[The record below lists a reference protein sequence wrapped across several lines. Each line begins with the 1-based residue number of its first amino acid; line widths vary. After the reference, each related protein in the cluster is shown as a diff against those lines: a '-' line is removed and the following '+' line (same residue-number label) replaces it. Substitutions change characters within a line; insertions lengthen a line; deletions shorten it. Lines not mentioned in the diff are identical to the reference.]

1 MINSNNININQD
13 RVPMTANKLKLL
25 YLRSKRKQLF
35 GKCLLL
41 SLLIYVALISFC
53 VWNNIITR
61 QMKKDLIEFKEMTQ
75 RTKTNHT
82 QTVKLTKQ
90 LQDIF
95 KQIER
100 KGTTK
105 DST

>member
-41 SLLIYVALISFC
+41 SLLIYAALISFC
-53 VWNNIITR
+53 IWNNIIIR

-95 KQIER
+95 KQIEK